1 MRSGSRSGLIDSPF
15 PVPRG
20 DCAGSS
26 PAGILASSN
35 AGICSITPK
44 TMTTFLT
51 TEQRE
56 FLLEEYREVLE
67 EFDQIEEY
75 GHLIDDFRKW
85 DNVSFWIEMTDQMPI
100 YKEPG
105 MLAKV
110 MAKRSLN
117 DGVPS

>member
-1 MRSGSRSGLIDSPF
+1 MMSKLSPSGDSL
-15 PVPRG
+15 RAWYART
-20 DCAGSS
+20 DETTT
-26 PAGILASSN
+26 
-35 AGICSITPK
+35 CSITPK

-51 TEQRE
+51 TKQRE

-105 MLAKV
+105 MLAKA

>member
-1 MRSGSRSGLIDSPF
+1 
-15 PVPRG
+15 
-20 DCAGSS
+20 
-26 PAGILASSN
+26 
-35 AGICSITPK
+35 
-44 TMTTFLT
+44 MTTFLT